1 MSMETPGLAR
11 PVVPS
16 GTITLQPPPEIIKAE
31 GSSNALMTVMP
42 MLGSVGS
49 IAMISLGG
57 GGSGGPMRIIMGGG
71 ILVASLGFVVMNLM
85 RQRGQHKAAVTASRR
100 EYLAYLADLRASVR
114 NAANAQLRG
123 ALWDLPEPHALTSLA
138 AEGSRVAARSSD
150 HPDFLRVRVGTGE
163 ADLCLELL
171 PPDTAPLAQLDPVSA
186 SAAHRFLLTHGLQ
199 PDIPTSLD
207 LRLLRRVELAGS
219 EEASR
224 ALARAMVTHL
234 TTFISPSDLLIAV
247 VASPQARGEWE
258 WVKWLPHAWSP
269 LERDATG
276 PRRLVVGSL
285 EELNDL
291 LPLTGRGPFSMR
303 QEPVLPQ
310 IVVVIDG
317 GKVRPGHPLAPLGG
331 DIELGEGAGMQ
342 GVTVLDLPATWGEL
356 IDPYSARLL
365 LRDGVASGIGGTP
378 ATATS
383 SDQPQLEL
391 LRIGHEP
398 WIGQADQL
406 SITGAEATARRL
418 TRFAGHGG
426 EDDDTPRSATSSELV
441 DLLGIGDVRDLDVA
455 EAWRPRSLRDKLRV
469 PIGQTDT
476 GALVH
481 LDIKE
486 SAQQGMGP
494 HGLIIGATGSGKSEV
509 LRTLVLALAM
519 THSSEDLNFVLV
531 DFKGGATFAGMAGMP
546 HVSAII
552 TNLGEELS
560 LVDRMQDAL
569 QGEMTRRQELL
580 RSAGNFTNV
589 SEYEKARKGGRDDL
603 APLPA
608 LLIVCD
614 EFSELLSAKPEFTEL
629 FVAIGR
635 LGRSLQMH
643 LLLSSQRLEE
653 GRLRGLES
661 HLSYRIGLR
670 TFSAA
675 ESRTVLGVPDAYTL
689 PGIPGIGYLKPDTT
703 TMIKFRA
710 AYVSGPPPQRRATK
724 RAGAVNQSVT
734 LSPFTIDEVKATA
747 TTEAAA
753 APVVATDE
761 RDKRATFDI
770 AVEAM
775 TGRGPA
781 AHQVWLPPLEVPPTF
796 DLLAPDLV
804 VEPGRGLFSPGWRA
818 AGELT
823 IPLGVVD
830 LPLEQRRE
838 TLQVSLAG
846 AGGNM
851 AVVGGPRTGKSTLL
865 RSAVTALA
873 LTQSPREAQI
883 YVIDFGGGTF
893 APFRDLAHVA
903 GVATRS
909 EPDVVRRT
917 IAEITSIVNARELY
931 FRSQGI
937 DSIETYR
944 QRRADGKVDDGYGD
958 LFLVIDGWSTVR
970 AEFEDLESVIT
981 TLAGRGL
988 TFGLHVLIGAGRWL
1002 DFRSQIKDVLG
1013 TRLELRLGDVMDS
1026 DIDRK
1031 VAVNVPV
1038 GRPGR
1043 GIVPTKHHM
1052 LTALPRI
1059 DGNGDATSLGE
1070 GVTDLI
1076 ETVNSAWDGPVA
1088 PKLRLL
1094 PEQITLETVR
1104 EMAGESSAQIL
1115 LGIDEAA
1122 LAPVGLDP
1130 RTDPHLFLFGDSA
1143 SGKSAFLRGYA
1154 QEVQRL
1160 ATPKEAQ
1167 IFAIDYRRSLLGE
1180 VPDEYLAG
1188 YLTTAEQ
1195 AKSEIDNLAQYLRGR
1210 LPGPDIT
1217 PAQLRARSWW
1227 TGAEVYLL
1235 IDDYDLVAT
1244 SMGNPIANL
1253 IPLLAQAGDV
1263 GLHVVVTRRSGG
1275 ASRAMY
1281 DPLLQNLRDLA
1292 APGILLSGSP
1302 EEGQLLGKVKARPS
1316 VPGRAQLVTRAN
1328 GHQVVQMAW
1337 SVQHSL

>member
-1 MSMETPGLAR
+1 MSVDTPGLAR
-11 PVVPS
+11 PTVPS
-16 GTITLQPPPEIIKAE
+16 GTITLQAPPEIIKAE

-57 GGSGGPMRIIMGGG
+57 GGSAGPMRIIMGGG
-71 ILVASLGFVVMNLM
+71 ILVASLGFVVMNLL

-100 EYLAYLADLRASVR
+100 EYLAYLADLRTSVR

-138 AEGSRVAARSSD
+138 AEGSRVASRNNEES
-150 HPDFLRVRVGTGE
+150 DFLLVRVGTGE
-163 ADLCLELL
+163 AELCLDLL

-186 SAAHRFLLTHGLQ
+186 SAAHRFLLTHSLQ

-207 LRLLRRVELAGS
+207 LRLLRRIELAGS
-219 EEASR
+219 EEPAR
-224 ALARAMVTHL
+224 ALARAMITHL
-234 TTFISPSDLLIAV
+234 TTFVSPSDLLVAV
-247 VASPQARGEWE
+247 VASPAARGEWE

-291 LPLTGRGPFSMR
+291 LPITGRGPYSLR

-331 DIELGEGAGMQ
+331 DIDLGEGAGMQ
-342 GVTVLDLPATWGEL
+342 GVTVIDLPASWGEL

-365 LRDGVASGIGGTP
+365 LRDGAPRQGDTP
-378 ATATS
+378 AAA
-383 SDQPQLEL
+383 PQLEL
-391 LRIGHEP
+391 LRLGHEP

-418 TRFAGHGG
+418 TRYAGHGSA
-426 EDDDTPRSATSSELV
+426 EDDSPRSATSAELV

-455 EAWRPRSLRDKLRV
+455 EAWRPRTLRDKLRV

-589 SEYEKARKGGRDDL
+589 TEYEKARKGGRDDL

-710 AYVSGPPPQRRATK
+710 AYVSGQPPQRRATK
-724 RAGAVNQSVT
+724 RKGAVNQSIT

-747 TTEAAA
+747 TTHEAVAA
-753 APVVATDE
+753 LPTDE

-846 AGGNM
+846 AGGNV
-851 AVVGGPRTGKSTLL
+851 AGVGGPRTGKSPLR

-873 LTQSPREAQI
+873 LTQSPLEAQI
-883 YVIDFGGGTF
+883 FVLDFGGGTF
-893 APFRDLAHVA
+893 APFKDLAHVA

-917 IAEITSIVNARELY
+917 IAEITSIVNARELF
-931 FRSQGI
+931 FRANGV

-944 QRRADGKVDDGYGD
+944 QRRAAGKLDDGYGD
-958 LFLVIDGWSTVR
+958 LFLVIDGWSTIR

-988 TFGLHVLIGAGRWL
+988 TFGLHVLIGTGRWL
-1002 DFRSQIKDVLG
+1002 DFRSQMKDVLG

-1059 DGNGDATSLGE
+1059 DGSGEASTLGE
-1070 GVTDLI
+1070 GVLDLI
-1076 ETVNSAWDGPVA
+1076 ETVNSAWDGPTA

-1094 PEQITLETVR
+1094 PEHITLEAIHEAADTD
-1104 EMAGESSAQIL
+1104 STQIW
-1115 LGIDEAA
+1115 LGIDEAS
-1122 LAPVGLDP
+1122 LSPVGLDP
-1130 RTDPHLFLFGDSA
+1130 RADPHLYLFGDSG

-1160 ATPKEAQ
+1160 STPKQAQ
-1167 IFAIDYRRSLLGE
+1167 IFAVDYRRSLLGE

-1195 AKSEIDNLAQYLRGR
+1195 AKTELDGLAQYLRTR

-1227 TGAEVYLL
+1227 TGAEVYLFV
-1235 IDDYDLVAT
+1235 DDYDLVAT
-1244 SMGNPIANL
+1244 SMGNPLASL

-1316 VPGRAQLVTRAN
+1316 IPGRAQLVTRSN
-1328 GHQVVQMAW
+1328 GHQVVQLAW
-1337 SVQHSL
+1337 SQQHSL